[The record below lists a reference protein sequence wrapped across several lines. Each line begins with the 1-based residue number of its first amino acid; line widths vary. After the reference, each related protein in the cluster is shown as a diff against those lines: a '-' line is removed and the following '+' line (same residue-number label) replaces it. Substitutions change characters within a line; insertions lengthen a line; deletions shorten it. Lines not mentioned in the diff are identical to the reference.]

1 MTDEPA
7 TLLPH
12 VERAV
17 DKARNDDVRWFESH
31 PTRRYRL
38 RDMHMFEFR
47 GNDGSDNLV
56 EGATFRVVAV
66 WLGTARVGAAS
77 KNVMQRIPCILPD
90 WLPNSG
96 ERDELPDKEI
106 KRILDYWLG
115 YVKTIG
121 P

>member
-1 MTDEPA
+1 MTNKTA
-7 TLLPH
+7 SLPH
-12 VERAV
+12 VLRAAE
-17 DKARNDDVRWFESH
+17 KAEDDDRRWFESH

-38 RDMHMFEFR
+38 RNIHMFEFN
-47 GNDGSDNLV
+47 GHDGSHQIM
-56 EGATFRVVAV
+56 EGATYRVIAS
-66 WLGTARVGAAS
+66 WFATARPDARS
-77 KNVMQRIPCILPD
+77 PKIMQRIPCILPD

-106 KRILDYWLG
+106 KWILDYWLG

>member
-1 MTDEPA
+1 M
-7 TLLPH
+7 
-12 VERAV
+12 
-17 DKARNDDVRWFESH
+17 
-31 PTRRYRL
+31 

-47 GNDGSDNLV
+47 GNDGSDHLV

-66 WLGTARVGAAS
+66 AVPTRAVPSRAGTRSRGIV
-77 KNVMQRIPCILPD
+77 QRIPCILPD

-96 ERDELPDKEI
+96 EHDELPDKEI